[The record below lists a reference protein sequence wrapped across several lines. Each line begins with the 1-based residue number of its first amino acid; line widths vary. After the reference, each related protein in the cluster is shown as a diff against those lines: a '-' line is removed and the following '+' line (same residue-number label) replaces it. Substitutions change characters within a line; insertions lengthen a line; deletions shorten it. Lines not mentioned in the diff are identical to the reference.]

1 MRRIM
6 KRTLIVAL
14 LLALAMLSAC
24 ARNAELIKSLSTTT
38 RDGVFQELP
47 EKADIPTGYADLYIF
62 ASLKTHKPGI
72 YPSEQ
77 TPHGTADYMLLLNID
92 GQTTRIKGT
101 LKEEDS
107 ESRFLRD
114 PEAGEGIRYNFR
126 KDVRLKA
133 GPHKIAAVIPDDD
146 IIVINEITLTE
157 GSSNILFLEPVY
169 GAAVRRQRPT
179 FYGVTSFFQGIKGL
193 RAYLNGRNL

>member
-1 MRRIM
+1 M
-6 KRTLIVAL
+6 KRAIFAAL
-14 LLALAMLSAC
+14 LLALAILGACAQNHELITSLSA
-24 ARNAELIKSLSTTT
+24 TT
-38 RDGVFQELP
+38 RDDVFLELP
-47 EKADIPTGYADLYIF
+47 EKAPIPAGYADLHVL

-72 YPSEQ
+72 YPNEKKS
-77 TPHGTADYMLLLNID
+77 HGTTDYMLLLNID

-107 ESRFLRD
+107 EPRFLRD

-133 GPHKIAAVIPDDD
+133 GPHKISVIIPDDD
-146 IIVINEITLTE
+146 VIVANGVILTE
-157 GSSNILFLEPVY
+157 GSSNILFLEQIY
-169 GAAVRRQRPT
+169 GAAVRRQRPA
-179 FYGVTSFFQGIKGL
+179 FYGVTGFFQGIKGL